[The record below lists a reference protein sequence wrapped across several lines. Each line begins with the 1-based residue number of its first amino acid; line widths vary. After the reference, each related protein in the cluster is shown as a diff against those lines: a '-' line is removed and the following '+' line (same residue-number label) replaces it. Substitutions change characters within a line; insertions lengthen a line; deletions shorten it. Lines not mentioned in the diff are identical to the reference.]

1 MANPVDMI
9 ATAGAEEYRAT
20 IETLAA
26 WKGIDALIVIFI
38 RPLLISAEDVAK
50 AVREAVGQMPRE
62 IPVQAVFMSARDHAT
77 MARAGGVPTYLYPE
91 DAAKAL
97 ARVVRHVDWRARPRR
112 EPLAFDDVRG
122 AEAGA
127 VIAHAL
133 ESGEEWLDSQ
143 AIDKL
148 LDCYG
153 VATPAS
159 RVAAD
164 PAGAAEAARA
174 LGGKIALKAQGAALL
189 HKSDLG
195 AVRIGL
201 AGGEDVARAAEEID
215 EALARAGVTR
225 DSFLVQ
231 AMAESGMELL
241 IGVVDDPVFGP
252 VVACGAGGVEAEL
265 LKDVAVRVCP
275 LAPEDAGEML
285 RSLALFPRL
294 TGYRGAEPANLAAV
308 EEMVLRVGALVD
320 AHREIAE
327 LDLNPVVA
335 GPDGALVVDARIR
348 VRHLPPARPWPS
360 AWKLG
365 DP

>member
-38 RPLLISAEDVAK
+38 RPLISAEDVAK
-50 AVREAVGQMPRE
+50 AVREAVGHMPRE
-62 IPVQAVFMSARDHAT
+62 IPVQAVFMSARDHAA
-77 MARAGGVPTYLYPE
+77 MARAGGVPAYLYPE

-127 VIAHAL
+127 VIARAL
-133 ESGEEWLDSQ
+133 DSGEEWLDSQ

-159 RVAAD
+159 QVAAD
-164 PAGAAEAARA
+164 PAAAEAARA
-174 LGGKIALKAQGAALL
+174 LGGSRALKAQGAAFASTRAISERSGQ
-189 HKSDLG
+189 H
-195 AVRIGL
+195 

-285 RSLALFPRL
+285 HSLALFPRL

-335 GPDGALVVDARIR
+335 GPDGALVGDARIR
-348 VRHLPPARPWPS
+348 LRHLPPARPWPS